1 MEYVTPKYPVQEVNR
16 AGRLTAAAEQSG
28 NALSAS
34 DDLTW
39 AFAVLSNWRAAH
51 HRPLNTFYMTLK
63 ARANKIDRHAI
74 PSQRIKR
81 LESIAAKLTRE
92 SSMKLSQM
100 QDIGGC
106 RVVVRDL
113 EALRALEQE
122 YSRGTGHSKKSSKDY
137 ISTPKPSGYRGIHLI
152 YAFKGRDASEHDGLK
167 VEIQLRTKLQHI
179 WATAVEA
186 AGTFTNQALKSSQG
200 SADWRRFFAL
210 VSSWFAHIEGTPQ
223 APGLPIDLSELRQEI
238 VDLASTLH
246 VVGVLN
252 AYSSTL
258 QGLAH
263 LRRGKYYLMQLDAAT
278 LETSVRVFSAAQT
291 EQANAA
297 YIDLERSLPP
307 ASGKQVVLVSVE
319 SLQALR
325 QAYPNYFLDTA
336 EFVQR
341 IEEILA
347 AEPS

>member
-1 MEYVTPKYPVQEVNR
+1 MQYITPKYPVQEVNR
-16 AGRLTAAAEQSG
+16 AGRVASAAEQSG
-28 NALSAS
+28 NAISVN
-34 DDLTW
+34 DELTW

-63 ARANKIDRHAI
+63 ARAKRLDVDAI

-92 SSMKLSQM
+92 PSMKLSQM

-106 RVVVRDL
+106 RVVLKDL
-113 EALRALEQE
+113 ASVRALEAE
-122 YSRGTGHSKKSSKDY
+122 YTENARGHTRKSSKDY
-137 ISTPKPSGYRGIHLI
+137 IDIPKPSGYRGIHLI
-152 YAFKGRDASEHDGLK
+152 YAFKGRDASEHDNLK
-167 VEIQLRTKLQHI
+167 VEIQIRTRLQHM

-200 SADWRRFFAL
+200 SADWRRFFVL
-210 VSSWFAHIEGTPQ
+210 VSAWFSHLENSTAPQ
-223 APGLPIDLSELRQEI
+223 GVPTDINTLVQEI
-238 VDLASTLH
+238 KQLAAKLH

-258 QGLAH
+258 QGLGH
-263 LRRGKYYLMQLDAAT
+263 LKKGKYYLMQLDATT
-278 LETSVRVFSAAQT
+278 LETSIRVFSAAQT
-291 EQANAA
+291 EEANSA
-297 YIDLERSLPP
+297 YIELERSLPP
-307 ASGKQVVLVSVE
+307 GSGRQVVLVSVE

-341 IEEILA
+341 IQELVA
-347 AEPS
+347 G

>member
-1 MEYVTPKYPVQEVNR
+1 MEYIKPQYPVPEVNR
-16 AGRLTAAAEQSG
+16 AGRLAAAAEQSG
-28 NALSAS
+28 NALSVS
-34 DDLTW
+34 DELTW
-39 AFAVLSNWRAAH
+39 AFEVLSNWRAAH

-63 ARANKIDRHAI
+63 ARALRIDQESI

-81 LESIAAKLTRE
+81 LESIASKLTRE
-92 SSMKLSQM
+92 PSMKLSQM

-106 RVVVRDL
+106 RVVLRDL
-113 EALRALEQE
+113 DAVRSLEAE
-122 YSRGTGHSKKSSKDY
+122 YEGKSGHTRKSSKDY
-137 ISTPKPSGYRGIHLI
+137 IVAPKLSGYRGIHLI

-200 SADWRRFFAL
+200 SAEWRRFFAL
-210 VSSWFAHIEGTPQ
+210 VSSWFAHLEGTPLV
-223 APGLPIDLSELRQEI
+223 PGTPTEVDALRTEI
-238 VDLASTLH
+238 IQLATNIH

-291 EQANAA
+291 EKANAA
-297 YIDLERSLPP
+297 YIELERSLPP
-307 ASGKQVVLVSVE
+307 NSGKQVVLVSVE

-341 IEEILA
+341 VQEILA
-347 AEPS
+347 AGA

>member
-1 MEYVTPKYPVQEVNR
+1 MEYIKPQFPIPEVNR
-16 AGRLTAAAEQSG
+16 AGRLAAAAEQSG

-34 DDLTW
+34 DELTW
-39 AFAVLSNWRAAH
+39 AFSVLSNWRAAH

-63 ARANKIDRHAI
+63 ARAKKLDHDAI

-92 SSMKLSQM
+92 PSMKLSQM

-106 RVVVRDL
+106 RAVLCDLQAVRS
-113 EALRALEQE
+113 LEQE
-122 YSRGTGHSKKSSKDY
+122 YSGVSGHTRKSSKDY
-137 ISTPKPSGYRGIHLI
+137 IANPKPSGYRGIHLI
-152 YAFKGRDASEHDGLK
+152 YAFKGRDASVHDELK
-167 VEIQLRTKLQHI
+167 VEIQLRTRLQHV

-200 SADWRRFFAL
+200 SAEWRRFFVL
-210 VSSWFAHIEGTPQ
+210 VSSWFARIENSPIVPG
-223 APGLPIDLSELRQEI
+223 APSDIEQLKQEI
-238 VDLASTLH
+238 AKLAAELH

-258 QGLAH
+258 QGLEH
-263 LRRGKYYLMQLDAAT
+263 LRQGKYYLMQLDAAT
-278 LETSVRVFSAAQT
+278 LETSVRTFTAAQT

-297 YIDLERSLPP
+297 YIELERSLPP
-307 ASGKQVVLVSVE
+307 DSGKQVVLVSVE

-341 IEEILA
+341 VQEILA
-347 AEPS
+347 T